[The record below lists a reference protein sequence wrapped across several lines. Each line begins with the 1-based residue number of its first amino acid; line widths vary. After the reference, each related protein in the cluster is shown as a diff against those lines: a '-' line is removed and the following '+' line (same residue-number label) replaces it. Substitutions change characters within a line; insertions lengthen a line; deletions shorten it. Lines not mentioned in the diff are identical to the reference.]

1 MCGMFCASAMI
12 DPEKSDEQRTR
23 EKRKEI
29 WRITVSLFFYFIFF
43 FLWTPGPP
51 GPNYSSI
58 WVYGVQKY
66 RVSSCVCPLLSREI
80 MKCIDTQIS
89 NQIQMFFFSTHLKQH
104 DIITYFSLYP
114 RLERDPRHVRTFF
127 ACYSLIRKNTQEN
140 DEITTP
146 PPSFFADRFPHN
158 EIKIIF
164 LLVF

>member
-1 MCGMFCASAMI
+1 MNNEQ
-12 DPEKSDEQRTR
+12 EKKGKKYDGSP
-23 EKRKEI
+23 
-29 WRITVSLFFYFIFF
+29 SLYFFILFFF

-114 RLERDPRHVRTFF
+114 RFERDPRHVRTFF